1 MQTHSILQKRKVTA
15 LVIIFLIVSG
25 ILGGTY
31 FYKMDNNETK
41 STTSDKIGNYTLY
54 WEDYHATIT
63 DDINF
68 IYDGETLEVS
78 YAWNSEELNGME
90 VYLVYSRFYYAESDE
105 EVNPSGIG
113 EEVMCELNPGNNV
126 WDIVNVQFSHNDF
139 SKSDENNNAERMQID
154 KYFAQSYLH
163 WPNNNSDGWEDI
175 EDDGGWTRIY
185 EFSNISE
192 TQISENLTVYEQPF
206 GDYSIEFRVD
216 IQTGGNELCPHTE
229 QGEEVGY
236 ELNYQS
242 RKLRIEPRD

>member
-1 MQTHSILQKRKVTA
+1 MKTHSILQKRKVTA

-31 FYKMDNNETK
+31 FYKIHHNETK

-54 WEDYHATIT
+54 WEDYNGKIT

-68 IYDGETLEVS
+68 IYDGETFEVS

-90 VYLVYSRFYYAESDE
+90 VYRVFSVFFYGESDE

-113 EEVMCELNPGNNV
+113 EEVMCELNPGENV
-126 WDIVNVQFSHNDF
+126 WDIVNVQFSYNDF
-139 SKSDENNNAERMQID
+139 SKSDENNNAERM
-154 KYFAQSYLH
+154 KFEKSFAQAYWE
-163 WPNNNSDGWEDI
+163 WPINNSDGWEDI
-175 EDDGGWTRIY
+175 EDDGGWTRVF
-185 EFSNISE
+185 ELSNISE

-206 GDYSIEFRVD
+206 GDYSMEIRVD
-216 IQTGGNELCPHTE
+216 IQTGGNDVCPHIE

-236 ELNYQS
+236 DLHYQS

>member
-1 MQTHSILQKRKVTA
+1 MQTHSILQKRKLTA

-31 FYKMDNNETK
+31 FYKIHHNETK

-54 WEDYHATIT
+54 WEDYNGKIT

-68 IYDGETLEVS
+68 IYDGETFEVS

-90 VYLVYSRFYYAESDE
+90 VYRVFSVFFYGESDE

-113 EEVMCELNPGNNV
+113 EEVMCELNPGGNV
-126 WDIVNVQFSHNDF
+126 WDIVNVQFSYNDF
-139 SKSDENNNAERMQID
+139 SKSDENNNAERM
-154 KYFAQSYLH
+154 KFEKSFAQAYWE
-163 WPNNNSDGWEDI
+163 WPINNSDGWEDI
-175 EDDGGWTRIY
+175 EDDGGWTRVF
-185 EFSNISE
+185 ELSNISE

-206 GDYSIEFRVD
+206 GDYSMEIRVD
-216 IQTGGNELCPHTE
+216 IQTGGNDVCPHIE

-236 ELNYQS
+236 DLHYQS

>member
-1 MQTHSILQKRKVTA
+1 MKTHSILQKRKVTA

-31 FYKMDNNETK
+31 FYKIHHNETK

-54 WEDYHATIT
+54 WEDYNGKIT

-68 IYDGETLEVS
+68 IYDGETFEVS

-90 VYLVYSRFYYAESDE
+90 VYRVFSVFFYGESDE
-105 EVNPSGIG
+105 EVNPSGID
-113 EEVMCELNPGNNV
+113 EEVMCELNPGENV
-126 WDIVNVQFSHNDF
+126 WDIVNVQFSYNDF
-139 SKSDENNNAERMQID
+139 SKSDENNNAERM
-154 KYFAQSYLH
+154 KFEKSFAQAYWE
-163 WPNNNSDGWEDI
+163 WPINNSDGWEDI
-175 EDDGGWTRIY
+175 EDDGGWTRVF
-185 EFSNISE
+185 ELSNISE

-206 GDYSIEFRVD
+206 GDYSMEIRVD
-216 IQTGGNELCPHTE
+216 IQTGGNDVCPHIE

-236 ELNYQS
+236 DLHYQS